1 LTGNGRAVALRVL
14 AAVGVFWVAE
24 FVLLVV
30 YVLFVRAGYG
40 STGSASLNAAAGLI
54 ALAAAAVAAWFVT
67 PRLRRVGV
75 AGEAVA
81 RFAAAGPLAASLL
94 VEVVTLFA
102 GGALRLVVVLAG
114 TAFGGALG
122 ALLRER
128 GAPITGPG
136 GSRSTGGAS
145 RPINPPRWPRPR

>member
-14 AAVGVFWVAE
+14 AAVAVFWVAE

-40 STGSASLNAAAGLI
+40 STGPGSLNAAAGLI

-67 PRLRRVGV
+67 PRLIRVGV
-75 AGEAVA
+75 PAEAVA
-81 RFAAAGPLAASLL
+81 RLAAAGPLAASLL
-94 VEVVTLFA
+94 AEVVSLFA

-114 TAFGGALG
+114 TAFGGVLG
-122 ALLRER
+122 ALLRKPA
-128 GAPITGPG
+128 APITGPA
-136 GSRSTGGAS
+136 GSMPAGGAS
-145 RPINPPRWPRPR
+145 RQVNPPRWPRPR